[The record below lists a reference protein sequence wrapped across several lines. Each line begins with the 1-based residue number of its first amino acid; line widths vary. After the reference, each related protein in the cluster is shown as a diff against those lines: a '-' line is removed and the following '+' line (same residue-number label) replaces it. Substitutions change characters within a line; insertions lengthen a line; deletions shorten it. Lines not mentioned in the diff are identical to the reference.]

1 MTDYAPS
8 KTKFRRVPGDPIQV
22 QLHTLA
28 NGLKLFLSV
37 HKDEPRVYT
46 EIAVRAGSKHDPAD
60 TTGLAHYFE
69 HMMFKGTDRM
79 GSLDW
84 PQEKILLDQIEEK
97 FEDHRREHDP
107 LKKREL
113 YAEIDRLSFE
123 AAKLAAAN
131 EYDKLVSA
139 IGAKGTNAYTWVEQT
154 VYVNDIPSNELER
167 WFALES
173 ERFRRPI
180 LRLFHTELETV
191 FEEYNISQD
200 RDFRKS
206 MQAMQLELTPT
217 HPYGTQTTLG
227 RGEDLKNPSQKNI
240 YRFFDQYYV
249 PNNLAIAMAGD
260 FDPEQVVALAEKYF
274 GHFEAKPV
282 PPFHFDPQRELS
294 VRAQSDVFGHETEW
308 LEMGWRLPGA
318 VSEEARLLPLVAYIL
333 HNSQA
338 GLFDLNLIQQQRL
351 LEAYAY
357 PNVLEDFSSLLL
369 QGKPREGQSLADVE
383 KLLLEQMDML
393 RNGEFEDWLP
403 QAVVK
408 DMKLAEIRSFEKNK
422 GRAGAMTS
430 AFILG
435 LPWSDMVQR
444 WKKLE
449 KVTKADIVAFAR
461 EHLRADNY
469 AVVYK
474 HHGDDPNQM
483 KVDKP
488 PITAIEVNRIDQSG

>member
-1 MTDYAPS
+1 MAGKNVLNYQRLIITNPTLLLHMTDYAPS
-8 KTKFRRVPGDPIQV
+8 KTKFRSVPGDPIQV
-22 QLHTLA
+22 QMHTLA

-37 HKDEPRVYT
+37 NKYEPRVYT

-69 HMMFKGTDRM
+69 HMMFKGTDKM

-84 PQEKILLDQIEEK
+84 PKEKVLLDQIEEK
-97 FEDHRREHDP
+97 FEEHRREQDP
-107 LKKREL
+107 LKKKEL
-113 YAEIDRLSFE
+113 YAEIDLLSFE

-206 MQAMQLELTPT
+206 MQAMQQELTPT

-240 YRFFDQYYV
+240 YRFFEQYYV
-249 PNNLAIAMAGD
+249 PNNLAIVMAGD
-260 FDPEQVVALAEKYF
+260 FDPDAGGGPGGKTFRA
-274 GHFEAKPV
+274 V
-282 PPFHFDPQRELS
+282 PHQN
-294 VRAQSDVFGHETEW
+294 G
-308 LEMGWRLPGA
+308 
-318 VSEEARLLPLVAYIL
+318 ARLFTSSRSANCRHGPSATCTAMKRNGWKWAGDWPALIRKKHFCCRWSAYIL

-338 GLFDLNLIQQQRL
+338 GLIDMNLIQQQRL

-357 PNVLEDFSSLLL
+357 PNVLEDFSSLFL

-383 KLLLEQMDML
+383 KLLLEQMEML
-393 RNGEFEDWLP
+393 RTGQFEDWLP

-408 DMKLAEIRSFEKNK
+408 DMKLVR
-422 GRAGAMTS
+422 
-430 AFILG
+430 
-435 LPWSDMVQR
+435 
-444 WKKLE
+444 
-449 KVTKADIVAFAR
+449 
-461 EHLRADNY
+461 
-469 AVVYK
+469 
-474 HHGDDPNQM
+474 DP
-483 KVDKP
+483 VF
-488 PITAIEVNRIDQSG
+488 